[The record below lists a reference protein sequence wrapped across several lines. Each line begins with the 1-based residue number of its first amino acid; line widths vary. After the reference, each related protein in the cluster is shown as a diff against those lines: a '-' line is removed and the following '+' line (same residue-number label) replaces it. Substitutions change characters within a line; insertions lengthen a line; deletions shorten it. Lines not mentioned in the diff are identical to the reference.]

1 MSIKQKIN
9 TAIGSVGAF
18 LGVFVFVAYI
28 PQILA
33 NLHGVKGQPYQPLFA
48 AVSCLIWG
56 LYGFT
61 KEPKRDVILM
71 IPNSVGVVLGLA
83 TFLTSL

>member
-1 MSIKQKIN
+1 LSIKQKIN

-48 AVSCLIWG
+48 AGFCPILGVYGVS
-56 LYGFT
+56 

>member
-33 NLHGVKGQPYQPLFA
+33 NLHGV
-48 AVSCLIWG
+48 SCLIWV

>member
-33 NLHGVKGQPYQPLFA
+33 NLPGVKGQPYQPLFA
-48 AVSCLIWG
+48 AVSCLIWV